1 MRDRLQAV
9 AGERGVGPERAWSL
23 LLALRH
29 RARRPEPLPARFG
42 LGLDEEG
49 RPAIVPVA
57 DRAVL
62 LEVAADGSWVAKAPI
77 TETGAEWFDLYLPMA
92 LACRARPLTVAHLGQ
107 SLDGR
112 IATLEGKSCYING
125 PENLTHLH
133 RMRALCDA
141 IVVGANTVECDDP
154 QLTTR
159 RVPGPNPVRAI
170 LDPRRRLAADCG
182 VFRDRA
188 APTVVICDEALAD
201 QAGPGGAEIVGVP
214 HRGRCLDLGAVL
226 ERLRARGL
234 FGIFVEGGGLTVSAF
249 LEQGLLDRLQ
259 IAVAPLIVGS
269 GRPGITLPP
278 IRDLSQGLR
287 PRHRRYVMG
296 EDVLFDCRLRD
307 VADFPV

>member
-1 MRDRLQAV
+1 MGDRSRAP
-9 AGERGVGPERAWSL
+9 GETVIDPERAWSL
-23 LLALRH
+23 LLAVRD
-29 RARRPEPLPARFG
+29 RARMAEPLPARFG
-42 LGLDEEG
+42 YRLDERG
-49 RPAIVPVA
+49 RPSVVSA
-57 DRAVL
+57 DGPSAM
-62 LEVAADGSWVAKAPI
+62 LEIAGDGSWIAKVPVG
-77 TETGAEWFDLYLPMA
+77 ETGAELFDLYLPMA
-92 LACRARPLTVAHLGQ
+92 LARRHRPLTVAHLGQ

-159 RVPGPNPVRAI
+159 RVPGPNPVRVI

-188 APTVVICDEALAD
+188 APTVLVCDEALAD
-201 QAGPGGAEIVGVP
+201 RAGPGDAEILGVP
-214 HRGRCLDLGAVL
+214 CRDRCLDLGAAL
-226 ERLRARGL
+226 ERLRGRGL

-278 IRDLSQGLR
+278 ISDLSQSLR
-287 PRHRRYVMG
+287 PRHRRYAMG
-296 EDVLFDCRLRD
+296 EDVLFDCRLR
-307 VADFPV
+307 VPAAGSSF